1 MQQGRRQLL
10 IGIATA
16 GAAGAMAASFGG
28 EPARASAVGYRSS
41 ELRYT
46 AADGTPRT
54 RHLLLW
60 YPTAASEQRFDYD
73 GQIGL
78 VAANAAAAPG
88 RHPLLLFSHGY
99 LGAADQSIFVTEHL
113 ARMGYLVA
121 AVEHGDARGREGLS
135 GAGEFARPQ
144 TWTDA
149 THADRRQDLLATL
162 DHLIA
167 EHGTIASFLYSH
179 VDVER
184 IGAIGHSLG
193 GYSVLGLGGARPA
206 WRDRRVRAVV
216 ALSPY
221 VAPLLLRDPVN
232 PAEVPVMLQGG
243 TLDIGITPD
252 LPALYARLVAPK
264 YLLVLRGG
272 HHLGWTDLASLGVDS
287 RAAVRSGN
295 PHWIVAYATAFF
307 DQHLRGLD
315 RAGVLAR
322 PNRDLESFLYDQRR
336 RR

>member
-1 MQQGRRQLL
+1 MQRGRRQLL
-10 IGIATA
+10 MRIATA
-16 GAAGAMAASFGG
+16 GATGAMAASFGR

-41 ELRYT
+41 ELRFV

-54 RHLLLW
+54 RHLSLW
-60 YPTAASEQRFDYD
+60 YPTAASEQRFDHD
-73 GQIGL
+73 GQIGH
-78 VAANAAAAPG
+78 VAPNAAAAPG
-88 RHPLLLFSHGY
+88 RHPIVLFSHGY

-113 ARMGYLVA
+113 ARMGYVVA
-121 AVEHGDARGREGLS
+121 AVEHGDARGREGLG
-135 GAGEFARPQ
+135 GAADFARPHE
-144 TWTDA
+144 WTDA
-149 THADRRQDLLATL
+149 THVDRRQDLLATL

-167 EHGTIASFLYSH
+167 EHGNIASFLYSH

-193 GYSVLGLGGARPA
+193 GYAVLGLGGARPA

-216 ALSPY
+216 GLSPY

-243 TLDIGITPD
+243 TLDIGVTPD
-252 LPALYARLVAPK
+252 LPALYARLIAPK
-264 YLLVLRGG
+264 YLLVLRGE
-272 HHLGWTDLASLGVDS
+272 HHLGWTNLASLGVDA

-295 PHWIVAYATAFF
+295 PRWIVAYATAFF

-322 PNRDLESFLYDQRR
+322 PNRDLESFVYDQRSR
-336 RR
+336 R